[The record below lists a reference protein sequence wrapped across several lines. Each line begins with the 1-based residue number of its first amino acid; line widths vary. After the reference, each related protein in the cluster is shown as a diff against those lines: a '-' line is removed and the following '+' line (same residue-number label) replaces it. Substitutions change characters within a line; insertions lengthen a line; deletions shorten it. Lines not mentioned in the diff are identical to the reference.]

1 MIKPIETETL
11 QFDNQCLLL
20 SITIPSGCLHILDKI
35 SGIAW
40 TTPAASCGNLVVQKV
55 GQEKCY
61 GLGQKGDT
69 GVLFHVERYAVRAG
83 DEEDF
88 EEITLCGSLGDDPD
102 SQITIQYLLSTSNP
116 IIDCHLFLSG
126 PVAESIRHLEFPAG
140 IEFPLSPSNHL
151 YLPLDLS
158 LLRSLEECG
167 PQLPLWE
174 PVDKENH
181 QVYGSPFV
189 ILTKTET
196 EEKSA
201 ACIGYLHDPRCHWQI
216 RLKPGLRSIV
226 PTTAQPAETG
236 YVENKPYT
244 FRYQFFPS
252 NQLQAIYW
260 LCYEHLSKEG
270 TP

>member
-1 MIKPIETETL
+1 M
-11 QFDNQCLLL
+11 
-20 SITIPSGCLHILDKI
+20 
-35 SGIAW
+35 
-40 TTPAASCGNLVVQKV
+40 
-55 GQEKCY
+55 
-61 GLGQKGDT
+61 DT
-69 GVLFHVERYAVRAG
+69 GVLFLVELYAVRAG

-201 ACIGYLHDPRCHWQI
+201 AAVRHMVRNEISHISRTHACPIDRGRGMGHRKAKF
-216 RLKPGLRSIV
+216 RM
-226 PTTAQPAETG
+226 
-236 YVENKPYT
+236 NT
-244 FRYQFFPS
+244 FQR
-252 NQLQAIYW
+252 I
-260 LCYEHLSKEG
+260 
-270 TP
+270 